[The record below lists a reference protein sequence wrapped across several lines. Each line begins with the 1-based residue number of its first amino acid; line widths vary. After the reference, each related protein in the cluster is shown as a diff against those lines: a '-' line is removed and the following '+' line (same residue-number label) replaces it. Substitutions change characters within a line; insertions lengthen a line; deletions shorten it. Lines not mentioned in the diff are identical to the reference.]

1 MEARTVSGLPTA
13 APHHDVVHCLL
24 AIELSKSSWIV
35 AVHAPLSD
43 RISRYMLEGCDW
55 KGLPELIERIRKRV
69 TREFGPSVEMILC
82 YEASYDVARQSG
94 CVPYCRIREC
104 SPADRSLPHSNVP
117 QPFLLASPSLRR
129 AVACEPAVRP
139 PARDGG
145 PPNSL
150 RRGLSSWDHHDSA
163 DPWLSACWEWIA
175 PNTIVC
181 AISLRQILSR
191 RWRVRRSPVG

>member
-13 APHHDVVHCLL
+13 APHHDVVRCLL

-69 TREFGPSVEMILC
+69 TREFGPSVEMISC

-94 CVPYCRIREC
+94 CVLTLIV
-104 SPADRSLPHSNVP
+104 AP
-117 QPFLLASPSLRR
+117 QATLA
-129 AVACEPAVRP
+129 
-139 PARDGG
+139 
-145 PPNSL
+145 N
-150 RRGLSSWDHHDSA
+150 
-163 DPWLSACWEWIA
+163 
-175 PNTIVC
+175 
-181 AISLRQILSR
+181 R
-191 RWRVRRSPVG
+191 RWRRQLCYVHMGSDAHRLDAGGY